1 MSRRI
6 LILVGHPDPS
16 PDRFGGALASAYAD
30 AAVKAG
36 HTVKRVDLGAMDV
49 PYLLGQ
55 SEFERGQPPAEI
67 RALQQNIEWAE
78 HIVLLFPLWLGG
90 VPAKL
95 KALLEQVFRGGF
107 GFAIG
112 ERGWISK
119 LKGRSARLVVTMG
132 MPGPVFRL
140 VFGAHG
146 VKAIEKGILMLA
158 GVRPIRSSIV
168 GGVES
173 IGPAGRARWLAR
185 MRALGAKAA

>member
-1 MSRRI
+1 
-6 LILVGHPDPS
+6 
-16 PDRFGGALASAYAD
+16 
-30 AAVKAG
+30 
-36 HTVKRVDLGAMDV
+36 MDV

-55 SEFERGQPPAEI
+55 SEFEQGQPPAEI
-67 RALQQNIEWAE
+67 RALQQDIERAE

-158 GVRPIRSSIV
+158 GVRPIRSSII

>member
-36 HTVKRVDLGAMDV
+36 HTVKRVDLGSMDV
-49 PYLLGQ
+49 PYLLRQ
-55 SEFERGQPPAEI
+55 SEFEQGQPPAEI
-67 RALQQNIEWAE
+67 RALQQDIERAE

-90 VPAKL
+90 VPA
-95 KALLEQVFRGGF
+95 
-107 GFAIG
+107 
-112 ERGWISK
+112 K